1 MYNSTMIQVDGVY
14 VKTPSSMSIGYQD
27 VSNTDAGRTQDA
39 LMHKNMIARKVKI
52 ELQWAGP
59 TPEEAHAIL
68 TAFAPEYIQF
78 TYYDPLEN
86 GVVTKTMYSGDKSAP
101 VKIWTANNKRYS
113 QISFNII
120 ER

>member
-1 MYNSTMIQVDGVY
+1 MYNASMIQVNGVY

-39 LMHKNMIARKVKI
+39 LMHKNMITRKVKI
-52 ELQWAGP
+52 ELVWAAP

-78 TYYDPLEN
+78 TYYDPLEADT
-86 GVVTKTMYSGDKSAP
+86 VTKTFYSGDKSAP
-101 VKIWTANNKRYS
+101 IKLWTVGHKRYS